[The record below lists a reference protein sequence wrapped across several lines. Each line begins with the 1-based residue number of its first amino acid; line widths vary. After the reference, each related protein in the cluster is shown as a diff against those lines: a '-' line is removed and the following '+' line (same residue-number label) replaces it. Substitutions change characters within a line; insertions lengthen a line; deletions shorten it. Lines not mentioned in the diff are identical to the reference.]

1 MVFRGELEH
10 PLAAFYT
17 WHSMLARIVLDF
29 EDNVSENEKPIIRNL
44 RDNVRKIKAFAFDND
59 ATSIEVKNCERVYQ
73 SFYKEML
80 RHILISDKN
89 LPQNIDVSS
98 LKKITEDLTYVI
110 YKK

>member
-44 RDNVRKIKAFAFDND
+44 RDNVRKIKAFAFDNE
-59 ATSIEVKNCERVYQ
+59 ATSIEVNITFFFFSMFFSPFR
-73 SFYKEML
+73 
-80 RHILISDKN
+80 IL
-89 LPQNIDVSS
+89 L
-98 LKKITEDLTYVI
+98 
-110 YKK
+110 